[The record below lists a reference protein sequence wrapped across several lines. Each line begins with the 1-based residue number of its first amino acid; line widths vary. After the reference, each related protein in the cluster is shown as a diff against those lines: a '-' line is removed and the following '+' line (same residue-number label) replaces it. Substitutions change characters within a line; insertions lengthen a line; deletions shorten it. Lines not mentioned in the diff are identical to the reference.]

1 MKANSVLGIIYS
13 NAYDTALPEL
23 TGLRTMG
30 SVPFAGRY
38 RLIDFPLSNM
48 VNSGISKVGVIT
60 KSNYRSLMDHLG
72 AGKPWDLSRKLD
84 GMFILPPFSGAG
96 ASGVYQCRI
105 EALYGSLGFI
115 KRCTDEYVV
124 MCDCNVVCNMD
135 LGRLFDAHRASG
147 ADITI
152 AYQHGTAPALDD
164 IMTFSFDDGGRINGA
179 SVFNGG
185 TEDTDFSLNI
195 FLMRKSLLE
204 RLVTE
209 AAGLKMLDFETDVII
224 RNLGALKI
232 HGFKAD
238 GYTRVIDSLQ
248 SYYSFSMELLD
259 SGVRAGLFR
268 PEGPVYTKPRDSMP
282 AFYAWGSDAKNCLV
296 ASGCVIEG
304 EVENSILFRGA
315 HVSAG
320 ASVKNSILLQDT
332 FIGAN
337 AKVSCVITDKRAVI
351 RPGRNLSGAENYP
364 FFVGKEI
371 VI

>member
-13 NAYDTALPEL
+13 NAYDSAVPEL

-30 SVPFAGRY
+30 SVPFAARY

-105 EALYGSLGFI
+105 EALYGSIGFI
-115 KRCTDEYVV
+115 KRCTEEYVV

-135 LGRLFDAHRASG
+135 FGSLIDAHCASG

-152 AYQHGTAPALDD
+152 AYKHGTAPALDD
-164 IMTFSFDDGGRINGA
+164 IMTFEFGAGGSITSA
-179 SVFNGG
+179 SVLNAGA
-185 TEDTDFSLNI
+185 EDADFSLNI
-195 FLMRKSLLE
+195 FVMRKSLLE

-209 AAGLKMLDFETDVII
+209 AAGLKLLDFETDVII
-224 RNLGALKI
+224 RNLGSLKI
-232 HGFKAD
+232 HGYEAT
-238 GYTRVIDSLQ
+238 GYARVIDSLQ
-248 SYYSFSMELLD
+248 SYYSVSMELLERGTRT
-259 SGVRAGLFR
+259 SLFR
-268 PEGPVYTKPRDSMP
+268 PESPVYTKPRDSMP
-282 AFYAWGSDAKNCLV
+282 AFYAWGSGAKNCLV

-332 FIGAN
+332 FNGAN
-337 AKVSCVITDKRAVI
+337 AKVACVITDKRAVI

-364 FFVGKEI
+364 FFVGKDI
-371 VI
+371 II